1 MAALTG
7 PWTAERTRLE
17 GELGQAERDLTAAKE
32 HLARHPAVSA
42 ALERLRWAEEKV
54 RHARGHLDAL
64 IRKRP
69 N

>member
-1 MAALTG
+1 MTR
-7 PWTAERTRLE
+7 PWTPERTRLE
-17 GELGQAERDLTAAKE
+17 GELVQAELDLTVARERAA
-32 HLARHPAVSA
+32 RRPVVSG

-54 RHARGHLDAL
+54 RHARSQLDVL

>member
-1 MAALTG
+1 MTR
-7 PWTAERTRLE
+7 PWTPERVRLE
-17 GELGQAERDLTAAKE
+17 RELVLAEQDLTVAQAHAA
-32 HLARHPAVSA
+32 RYPTVQA

-54 RHARGHLDAL
+54 RHARYQLDML

>member
-1 MAALTG
+1 MTG
-7 PWTAERTRLE
+7 PWSAERARLE
-17 GELGQAERDLTAAKE
+17 GELVQAERDLTVAQE

-54 RHARGHLDAL
+54 RHARGQLDAQ
-64 IRKRP
+64 IRKKP

>member
-1 MAALTG
+1 
-7 PWTAERTRLE
+7 LE
-17 GELGQAERDLTAAKE
+17 GELVQAELDLTDAQKHAA
-32 HLARHPAVSA
+32 RRPVVSG

-54 RHARGHLDAL
+54 RHARRALDAL

>member
-1 MAALTG
+1 MTH

-17 GELGQAERDLTAAKE
+17 GELVQAEQDLTVAQQHAA
-32 HLARHPAVSA
+32 RRPAVSG

-54 RHARGHLDAL
+54 RHARGQLDAL

>member
-1 MAALTG
+1 MTH
-7 PWTAERTRLE
+7 PWTPERTRLE
-17 GELGQAERDLTAAKE
+17 GELVQAELDLTGARKDAAQ
-32 HLARHPAVSA
+32 HPAVPA

-54 RHARGHLDAL
+54 RQARSQLDML

>member
-1 MAALTG
+1 MTA
-7 PWTAERTRLE
+7 PWTPERTRLE
-17 GELGQAERDLTAAKE
+17 GELAQAELDLTGVREHAARYPS
-32 HLARHPAVSA
+32 LPA

-54 RHARGHLDAL
+54 RQARWQLDML

>member
-1 MAALTG
+1 MTH
-7 PWTAERTRLE
+7 PRTPERTRLE
-17 GELGQAERDLTAAKE
+17 GELVQAELDLTVARERAARSPTV
-32 HLARHPAVSA
+32 AG

-54 RHARGHLDAL
+54 RHARGQLDAL

>member
-1 MAALTG
+1 MTR
-7 PWTAERTRLE
+7 PWTPERTRLE
-17 GELGQAERDLTAAKE
+17 GELVQAELDLTGAREHAA
-32 HLARHPAVSA
+32 RYPGVQA

-54 RHARGHLDAL
+54 RQARSQLDML